1 MKKYLLIG
9 ALLFIS
15 GAYAQKKITA
25 HTLYQYDE
33 LGGINS
39 IDSTAFTYADYRGSI
54 LSHQPFFGV
63 DLYGGNNV
71 DMWNWDVPS
80 VNFTQSDT
88 YSGNSNPLSP
98 IPNYSN
104 NKTYDASFR
113 CLTNTESGIVRDVFT
128 YTPSG
133 KLSTQ
138 TYEWDNSGTWEAD
151 SKKEYKYDA
160 SDRLIVRN
168 GYQYP
173 AGVETLTTTDTIEY
187 DGTSNNIIRLISYL
201 SNDNGVSFEPQEEV
215 LTTFTSNQPSS
226 LKYLIDD
233 DSDPNTPLVW
243 FISGTYNY
251 TGMNVTNFV
260 GYMVFGGVPTTTVAV
275 NYDYTY
281 SASNLLL
288 SERVDGMFGMYG
300 RDFTYDADNY
310 LNNVTTL
317 EETSA
322 GGSLFVS
329 SEDLFY
335 YQNTASLVELP
346 AVNVT
351 IFPVPSTDKV
361 TVETTEKITAI
372 QVLSM
377 DGKVMIAQKAGN
389 TVDISSL
396 ANGNYLLQVV
406 TNAGTAT
413 KTIVKN

>member
-1 MKKYLLIG
+1 M
-9 ALLFIS
+9 
-15 GAYAQKKITA
+15 
-25 HTLYQYDE
+25 
-33 LGGINS
+33 
-39 IDSTAFTYADYRGSI
+39 
-54 LSHQPFFGV
+54 
-63 DLYGGNNV
+63 
-71 DMWNWDVPS
+71 
-80 VNFTQSDT
+80 
-88 YSGNSNPLSP
+88 
-98 IPNYSN
+98 
-104 NKTYDASFR
+104 
-113 CLTNTESGIVRDVFT
+113 
-128 YTPSG
+128 SG
-133 KLSTQ
+133 KI
-138 TYEWDNSGTWEAD
+138 A
-151 SKKEYKYDA
+151 
-160 SDRLIVRN
+160 
-168 GYQYP
+168 
-173 AGVETLTTTDTIEY
+173 AG
-187 DGTSNNIIRLISYL
+187 
-201 SNDNGVSFEPQEEV
+201 
-215 LTTFTSNQPSS
+215 
-226 LKYLIDD
+226 
-233 DSDPNTPLVW
+233 
-243 FISGTYNY
+243 
-251 TGMNVTNFV
+251 
-260 GYMVFGGVPTTTVAV
+260 
-275 NYDYTY
+275 Y

-413 KTIVKN
+413 KTIAKN